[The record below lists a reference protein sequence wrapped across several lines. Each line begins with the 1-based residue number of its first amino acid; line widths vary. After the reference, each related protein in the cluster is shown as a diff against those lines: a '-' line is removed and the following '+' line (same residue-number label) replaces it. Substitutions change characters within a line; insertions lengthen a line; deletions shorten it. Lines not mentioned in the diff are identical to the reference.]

1 MTVITVC
8 LLPCAYY
15 RMLITVCLLPYAYY
29 RMLITVCLLPYAYYR
44 MLITVCSRVKET
56 CQRDCYYDDGDRMQP
71 CPRDLPKTYC
81 QRRLAL
87 SCPSRPLCPPPL
99 PAPSARPLCPPPLPV
114 PPLHRCQEFDAKHT
128 HTRAPARANPDGLCY
143 HYDDV

>member
-1 MTVITVC
+1 
-8 LLPCAYY
+8 
-15 RMLITVCLLPYAYY
+15 MLITVCLLPYAYY

-44 MLITVCSRVKET
+44 MLITVCLLPYAAVSKRPAKETVITMMVIVCSRVQET
-56 CQRDCYYDDGDRMQP
+56 CQRRIAKDV
-71 CPRDLPKTYC
+71 LPY
-81 QRRLAL
+81 LA
-87 SCPSRPLCPPPL
+87 R
-99 PAPSARPLCPPPLPV
+99 PAPSVRPLCPPPLPV